1 VSGVSSLAP
10 VVVIVDRGG
19 SGAAVRYGATEAVR
33 TGRALLLVHV
43 APPGDSWLQKV
54 GRDSLRLA
62 LARADAEV
70 IGRTPVRVTSL
81 RGGLAETAH
90 LAAHAAVVVIEQI
103 HSGAH
108 RRPVEPPA
116 AALAAVTDTPVVV
129 VPENWVERHRGVVSV
144 GFDPDAVDTAALRAA
159 IVLARRR
166 RRGARHDGAGP
177 ASRAAVEERLTE
189 LGGDG
194 CDLAVEVSLG
204 TPVETLQLAAASSD
218 LLVLG
223 RHQPP
228 RAGASRMGRLGSE
241 LLGRV
246 TCPVLLT
253 VPDHVHPDA
262 VAAPGD
268 GRGTSYDLDDDLPA
282 QAG

>member
-1 VSGVSSLAP
+1 MSGAASLAP

-19 SGAAVRYGATEAVR
+19 SGAAVRYGAGEAVR

-62 LARADAEV
+62 LSRADAEV
-70 IGRTPVRVTSL
+70 IGRTPVRITAL
-81 RGGLAETAH
+81 RGGLPETAA
-90 LAAHAAVVVIEQI
+90 LAARAAVVVIEQI

-116 AALAAVTDTPVVV
+116 TALAAVTDTPVVV

-159 IVLARRR
+159 VVLARL
-166 RRGARHDGAGP
+166 RHAVLRVVVAGP
-177 ASRAAVEERLTE
+177 ATRAAVEDRLAE

-194 CDLAVEVSLG
+194 CDLAVELSLG
-204 TPVETLQLAAASSD
+204 TPVETLQAAAASSD

-223 RHQPP
+223 RHQPL
-228 RAGASRMGRLGSE
+228 RADGSRLGHLGSE

-253 VPDHVHPDA
+253 VPHHVHPDGIA
-262 VAAPGD
+262 GHVD
-268 GRGTSYDLDDDLPA
+268 GRGTPYDLDYDLPA